1 MMYSEYIKD
10 GGTGIISLL
19 SNNQTLTYLLSD
31 VIQPLDSAFL
41 MENGSKRFTLSV
53 ENMLKAQ
60 NDLTPIANM
69 MKVRFGQYWSV
80 LYNSQ
85 PTDTDPVYSSITTS
99 TGELNTKGNSIN
111 QVSAYDSPD
120 MLNSDGSNSTG
131 NQTNNSTLKTLNYD
145 DLTSLLDELKN
156 NVFYDKMFTDIRTY
170 IFDVFYGNERE

>member
-19 SNNQTLTYLLSD
+19 SNNQTLKYLLSD

-99 TGELNTKGNSIN
+99 TGELNSKGNNVN
-111 QVSAYDSPD
+111 QVSSYDSPD
-120 MLNSDGSNSTG
+120 MVNSDGSNSTA
-131 NQTNNSTLKTLNYD
+131 NQTNNGTVKTLNYA
-145 DLTSLLDELKN
+145 DLTNLLGELKN

>member
-1 MMYSEYIKD
+1 MMYSEYIKA

-19 SNNQTLTYLLSD
+19 SNNQTLKYLLSD

-69 MKVRFGQYWSV
+69 MKVRFGQYWNV

-99 TGELNTKGNSIN
+99 TGELNTKGNTVS
-111 QVSAYDSPD
+111 QVSSYDSPD
-120 MLNSDGSNSTG
+120 MVNSDGSNSTA
-131 NQTNNSTLKTLNYD
+131 NQTNNGTVKTLNYA
-145 DLTSLLDELKN
+145 DLTNLLGELKN
-156 NVFYDKMFTDIRTY
+156 NVFYDKMFTDIRKY

>member
-1 MMYSEYIKD
+1 MYSEYIKD
-10 GGTGIISLL
+10 GGTGIIALL
-19 SNNQTLTYLLSD
+19 SKNQTLKYLLSD
-31 VIQPLDSAFL
+31 VIQPLDTAFN
-41 MENGSKRFTLSV
+41 MENGSKKFTLSI

-69 MKVRFGQYWSV
+69 MKVRFGQYWQV

-85 PTDTDPVYSSITTS
+85 PTDSAPVYSSITES
-99 TGELNTKGNSIN
+99 TGELNTKGNNIN
-111 QVSAYDSPD
+111 QVSGYDSAD
-120 MLNSDGSNSTG
+120 MVNSDGSNSTG

-145 DLTSLLDELKN
+145 DLTNLLDELKN